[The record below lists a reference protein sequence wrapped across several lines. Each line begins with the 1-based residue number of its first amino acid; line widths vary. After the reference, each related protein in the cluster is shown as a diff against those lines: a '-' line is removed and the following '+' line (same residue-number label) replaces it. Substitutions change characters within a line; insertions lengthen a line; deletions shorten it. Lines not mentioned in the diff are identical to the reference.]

1 MTMGL
6 SRCSRLKSDE
16 DLFPFHNLPSIS
28 HLPPPSHNPL
38 LQVYAMDSAHLKETW
53 NGQFGTLSFKD
64 ANNKIILVAVRVQG
78 KENGEMYKKL
88 LEKAMEAPALREILN
103 NNKTTCFTD
112 KHKGSDSAVPQ
123 MCPDTEH
130 RRCVEHVLKLLSGTV
145 IGQVSAVTSR
155 RHFICKAGWVHRWR
169 CSVKLWCLRPVCLFL
184 WISHLRCYHRVL
196 LPHISADCTTCRTRR
211 YVTLVTELFNML
223 CGVLF

>member
-1 MTMGL
+1 
-6 SRCSRLKSDE
+6 
-16 DLFPFHNLPSIS
+16 
-28 HLPPPSHNPL
+28 
-38 LQVYAMDSAHLKETW
+38 MDSAHLKETW

-123 MCPDTEH
+123 KCPLTEH
-130 RRCVEHVLKLLSGTV
+130 RRCVEHLLKLLSGTV

-155 RHFICKAGWVHRWR
+155 RHFICKAGRGHGWR

-184 WISHLRCYHRVL
+184 WVSHLRRSHRAL
-196 LPHISADCTTCRTRR
+196 LPNTSADCTTCRTRR
-211 YVTLVTELFNML
+211 YVTLVTEFLNMCVVLMLVTERNNRGLFRL
-223 CGVLF
+223 ARAGSP